1 MPVTR
6 IKTDEEIVQ
15 EAARALYWA
24 QPGEE
29 YETACFDMV
38 EALRYARS
46 VQWWAQFD
54 DPQPLKAVS

>member
-15 EAARALYWA
+15 EAARKLALA
-24 QPGEE
+24 CKGDEFDE
-29 YETACFDMV
+29 ACFDMV
-38 EALRYARS
+38 EVLRYARS